1 MPANE
6 RVRVEKQFVIQRC
19 FYCPLPDAIGRIG
32 KQHFMLSTHALA
44 PRAHKQCRF
53 YVKICCPKRQVKGR
67 VLPQE
72 RVACGGGN
80 GKSYDF
86 HLLNQS
92 VEAYNNVEQDNKIL
106 EKSLLDTLRRFAS
119 EWCMMDK
126 HQF

>member
-1 MPANE
+1 MPFLCENLLSKEASE
-6 RVRVEKQFVIQRC
+6 RESPPAGKATNRTQF
-19 FYCPLPDAIGRIG
+19 
-32 KQHFMLSTHALA
+32 ST
-44 PRAHKQCRF
+44 KW
-53 YVKICCPKRQVKGR
+53 
-67 VLPQE
+67 
-72 RVACGGGN
+72 VACGGGN

-119 EWCMMDK
+119 EWCMMDE